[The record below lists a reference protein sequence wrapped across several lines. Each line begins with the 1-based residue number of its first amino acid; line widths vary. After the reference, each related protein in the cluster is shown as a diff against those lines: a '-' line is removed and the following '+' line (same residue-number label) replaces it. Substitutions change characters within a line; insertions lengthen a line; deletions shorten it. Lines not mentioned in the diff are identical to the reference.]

1 MIISRIGFTPKVI
14 LSGFFIKQGKVGGT
28 ENQFYNL
35 AVGLVKAGAHVT
47 IACYD
52 QHQLSSSFKAQVNEI
67 EELSVEYFDF
77 RKPRFIADQQLIFS
91 IQNSF
96 DAVIYTNYFTPFV
109 TRKKLVKIA
118 TVLHDCQYRHLP
130 QYFPAHK
137 RVWLNIA
144 HRNTMRR
151 ADRII
156 VLSKSV
162 FEDIER
168 FYGRRNMDK
177 VSVIGNPISW
187 SRFDLNSKRNYK
199 TPKKYVLSVAHQF
212 PHKNLDT
219 LIRAWEIVKKIETD
233 VKLVLAGQLAE
244 NLSGRIKQG
253 TNLSS
258 LVRELQLENS
268 VLFTGFIEDWEL
280 GQLYSNASIF
290 AFPSLFEGFG
300 LPPVEAMGLGIPTI
314 TSYSTCLPE
323 VTFGLAEYVQNPLSK
338 IEWAE
343 KIIETLRQSRR
354 PDQTTI
360 AEKIKEAYD
369 LRNIGEKYL
378 NAIFSSG

>member
-1 MIISRIGFTPKVI
+1 MIISRTGFTPKVV
-14 LSGFFIKQGKVGGT
+14 LSGFFIKQGRVGGT
-28 ENQFYNL
+28 ENQLYNL
-35 AVGLVKAGAHVT
+35 AVGLVKAGARVT

-52 QHQLSSSFKAQVNEI
+52 RHQLSSSFTAQVDEI

-77 RKPRFIADQQLIFS
+77 KKPRFIAEQQLLFS
-91 IQNSF
+91 IQKSF
-96 DAVIYTNYFTPFV
+96 DVVVYTNYFTPFI
-109 TRKKLVKIA
+109 TGKRTLKIA

-144 HRNTMRR
+144 HRNTLRQ

-162 FEDIER
+162 FEDVER
-168 FYGRRNMDK
+168 FYGRRNIDK

-187 SRFDLNSKRNYK
+187 SRFYLKSNGNYK

-212 PHKNLDT
+212 PHKNLGT
-219 LIRAWEIVKKIETD
+219 LIQAWEIVRKIED
-233 VKLVLAGQLAE
+233 GVKLVLVGQLAE

-253 TNLSS
+253 MNLSS
-258 LVRELQLENS
+258 LVRELRLENS

-323 VTFGLAEYVQNPLSK
+323 VTFGLAEYVQNPLSE

-343 KIIETLRQSRR
+343 KIIEYLHQIRR
-354 PDQTTI
+354 PDQSII
-360 AEKIKEAYD
+360 AEKIKKAYD
-369 LRNIGEKYL
+369 LRNIGGKYL
-378 NAIFSSG
+378 DAIFSSG